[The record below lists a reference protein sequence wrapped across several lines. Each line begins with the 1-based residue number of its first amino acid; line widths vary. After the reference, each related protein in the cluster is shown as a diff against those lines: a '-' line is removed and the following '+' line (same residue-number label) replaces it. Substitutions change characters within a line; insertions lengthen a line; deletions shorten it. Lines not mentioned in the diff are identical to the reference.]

1 MTSHSLIRSAFA
13 ALFACCIVT
22 VAGSALA
29 QPRSEIVRIEPPQPL
44 EADGKIE
51 VLEFFA
57 YGCIHCNNIEPALA
71 KWVKGLPP
79 DVKFRRVPA
88 GAGFEFRGINNPPL
102 FYTLDAMGLTE
113 TLHAKALLAA
123 NKENV
128 ALGSPTVLRE
138 WLNKQGVDA
147 AKFDA
152 IQKSFSV
159 QSKVNTALRMTQSY
173 TVASTPFF
181 VVDGRVG
188 VTHIESPERLFLMLD
203 QQIAG
208 ARARRLGVGPKL

>member
-1 MTSHSLIRSAFA
+1 MTSHKLIRSVFI
-13 ALFACCIVT
+13 ALFAWCVT
-22 VAGSALA
+22 FSIAMA
-29 QPRSEIVRIEPPQPL
+29 QPRSEIVRIDPPQPL

-51 VLEFFA
+51 ILEFFA
-57 YGCIHCNNIEPALA
+57 YGCIHCNNIEAALE
-71 KWVKGLPP
+71 KWVKALPQ

-102 FYTLDAMGLTE
+102 FYTLEAMGLIE
-113 TLHAKALLAA
+113 TVHAKALNAA

-138 WLNKQGVDA
+138 WLLKQGVDI

-152 IQKSFSV
+152 VQKSFSV
-159 QSKVNTALRMTQSY
+159 QSKINSALRMTQNY
-173 TVASTPFF
+173 AVAATPYF
-181 VVDGRVG
+181 VIDGRVG

-208 ARARRLGVGPKL
+208 ARARRLGVGPKQ

>member
-1 MTSHSLIRSAFA
+1 MTSHTLIRSACIVLLSWCA
-13 ALFACCIVT
+13 ALGIAT
-22 VAGSALA
+22 A
-29 QPRSEIVRIEPPQPL
+29 QPRSEIVRIDPPQPL

-57 YGCIHCNNIEPALA
+57 YGCVHCNNIEAALA
-71 KWVKGLPP
+71 KWVKALPP

-88 GAGFEFRGINNPPL
+88 GAGFEFRGINNPTL
-102 FYTLDAMGLTE
+102 FYTLEAMGLVE
-113 TLHAKALLAA
+113 SVHPKALNAA

-138 WLNKQGVDA
+138 WLLKQGVDI

-152 IQKSFSV
+152 VQKSFSV
-159 QSKVNTALRMTQSY
+159 QSKINSALRMTQNY
-173 TVASTPFF
+173 AVAATPYF
-181 VVDGRVG
+181 VIDGRVG

-208 ARARRLGVGPKL
+208 ARARRLGVGPKQ